1 MKVYQTNEIKN
12 ISILGSSGSGK
23 TTLVEAMLFES
34 GVIKRRGS
42 VAAKNTVSDYFP
54 VEQEYGYSVF
64 STVLHVEWNNKK
76 LNIIDCPGSDDFVGS
91 TVTALNVTDT
101 AIILLNGQYGVEVG
115 TQNHFRYTEKL
126 NKPVIFLVNQLDNE
140 KCDYD
145 NILEQLKE
153 AYGSKVVP
161 IQYPISTGPGFNA
174 LIDVLL
180 MKKYS
185 WKPEGGAPTIEDIP
199 AEEKLDFF
207 KKPAEFLTS
216 AASSKDQKNGYVF
229 SHVDSVLTTSR
240 ATSTYPS
247 FGFEAALVRTEGGT
261 NALRVLYTQPN
272 SPAEEAGLKRGDWI
286 IAVDN
291 QKVSTSDY
299 STYITRPTKAYSF
312 TLGKYNPYPEE
323 VDDPEFNYVEF
334 DTLGVVQMPEPRYVE
349 EQDVLKY
356 SIISSGSRKAFY
368 LLYNEFG
375 ESADA
380 LKEAFSQL
388 NGQQFDDIILDLR
401 YNPGGYV
408 NTSQQLCS
416 ALAPATAMGQPFLD
430 MTYNDKI
437 AKTESYLFEPSL
449 IPGGTPLAY
458 ENLYII
464 TSNNTASA
472 SEIVINCLR
481 PYLKERLLQVGT
493 ATFGKNVAQSLFTDE
508 QSPQL
513 ELWLTTAYLSNAE
526 GFQDYFDNGLQPDYE
541 LAENYAGELGE
552 LGTAEDM
559 LLAPVFTRMATGNFP
574 AGEDTAT
581 ETTRSN
587 PNVEVTHCS
596 ISKKPKLAK
605 NNFH

>member
-1 MKVYQTNEIKN
+1 MKRTAFYRLIYGTV
-12 ISILGSSGSGK
+12 ISLTLMACGEDRSG
-23 TTLVEAMLFES
+23 
-34 GVIKRRGS
+34 
-42 VAAKNTVSDYFP
+42 
-54 VEQEYGYSVF
+54 EYY
-64 STVLHVEWNNKK
+64 
-76 LNIIDCPGSDDFVGS
+76 
-91 TVTALNVTDT
+91 
-101 AIILLNGQYGVEVG
+101 
-115 TQNHFRYTEKL
+115 
-126 NKPVIFLVNQLDNE
+126 
-140 KCDYD
+140 
-145 NILEQLKE
+145 
-153 AYGSKVVP
+153 
-161 IQYPISTGPGFNA
+161 A
-174 LIDVLL
+174 LIASKTWIYETMQQNYLF
-180 MKKYS
+180 Y
-185 WKPEGGAPTIEDIP
+185 EDIP
-199 AEEKLDFF
+199 AEESLDFF
-207 KKPAEFLTS
+207 QTPETFLKN
-216 AASSKDQKNGYVF
+216 AASSRDQKNGTLF
-229 SHVDSVLTTSR
+229 SHIDSVNVSR
-240 ATSTYPS
+240 ALSSSPT
-247 FGFEAALVRTEGGT
+247 FGYEAALIRTGSGDY
-261 NALRVLYTQPN
+261 AIRVLYTQPG

-286 IAVDN
+286 IAAN
-291 QKVSTSDY
+291 NKKIGSGDY
-299 STYITRPTKAYSF
+299 SKYVSAPTQSYTF
-312 TLGKYNPYPEE
+312 TLGNYNGEG
-323 VDDPEFNYVEF
+323 F
-334 DTLGVVQMPEPRYVE
+334 DTLGVTEIPAPRYIE
-349 EQDVLKY
+349 ETNLMKTSFITVGNRTAAY
-356 SIISSGSRKAFY
+356 I
-368 LLYNEFG
+368 LYNSFG
-375 ESADA
+375 ADDTETLQNMFVEIA
-380 LKEAFSQL
+380 ARQP
-388 NGQQFDDIILDLR
+388 NDIILDLR

-408 NTSQQLCS
+408 STSQLLS
-416 ALAPATAMGQPFLD
+416 TLLAPQNAMGQTFLN

-559 LLAPVFTRMATGNFP
+559 LLAPVFTRMATGSFP
-574 AGEDTAT
+574 AGEDTST

>member
-1 MKVYQTNEIKN
+1 MKRTAFYRLIYGTV
-12 ISILGSSGSGK
+12 ISLTLMACGEDRSG
-23 TTLVEAMLFES
+23 
-34 GVIKRRGS
+34 
-42 VAAKNTVSDYFP
+42 
-54 VEQEYGYSVF
+54 EYY
-64 STVLHVEWNNKK
+64 
-76 LNIIDCPGSDDFVGS
+76 
-91 TVTALNVTDT
+91 
-101 AIILLNGQYGVEVG
+101 
-115 TQNHFRYTEKL
+115 
-126 NKPVIFLVNQLDNE
+126 
-140 KCDYD
+140 
-145 NILEQLKE
+145 
-153 AYGSKVVP
+153 
-161 IQYPISTGPGFNA
+161 A
-174 LIDVLL
+174 LIASKTWIYETMQQNYLF
-180 MKKYS
+180 Y
-185 WKPEGGAPTIEDIP
+185 EDIP
-199 AEEKLDFF
+199 AEESLDFF
-207 KKPAEFLTS
+207 QTPENFLKN
-216 AASSKDQKNGYVF
+216 AASSRDQKNGTLF
-229 SHVDSVLTTSR
+229 SHIDSVNVSR
-240 ATSTYPS
+240 ALSSNPT
-247 FGFEAALVRTEGGT
+247 FGYEAALIRTGSGDY
-261 NALRVLYTQPN
+261 AIRVLYTQPG

-286 IAVDN
+286 IAAN
-291 QKVSTSDY
+291 NKKIGSGDY
-299 STYITRPTKAYSF
+299 SKYVSAPTQSYTF
-312 TLGKYNPYPEE
+312 TLGNYNGEG
-323 VDDPEFNYVEF
+323 F
-334 DTLGVVQMPEPRYVE
+334 DTLGVTEIPAPRYIE
-349 EQDVLKY
+349 ETNLMKTSFITAGNRTAAY
-356 SIISSGSRKAFY
+356 I
-368 LLYNEFG
+368 LYNSFG
-375 ESADA
+375 ADDTETLQNMFVKIA
-380 LKEAFSQL
+380 ARQP
-388 NGQQFDDIILDLR
+388 NDIILDLR

-408 NTSQQLCS
+408 STSQLLS
-416 ALAPATAMGQPFLD
+416 TLLAPQNAMGQTFLN

-559 LLAPVFTRMATGNFP
+559 LLAPVFTRMATGSFP

>member
-1 MKVYQTNEIKN
+1 MKRTAFYRLIYGTV
-12 ISILGSSGSGK
+12 ISLTLMACGEDRSG
-23 TTLVEAMLFES
+23 
-34 GVIKRRGS
+34 
-42 VAAKNTVSDYFP
+42 
-54 VEQEYGYSVF
+54 EYY
-64 STVLHVEWNNKK
+64 
-76 LNIIDCPGSDDFVGS
+76 
-91 TVTALNVTDT
+91 
-101 AIILLNGQYGVEVG
+101 
-115 TQNHFRYTEKL
+115 
-126 NKPVIFLVNQLDNE
+126 
-140 KCDYD
+140 
-145 NILEQLKE
+145 
-153 AYGSKVVP
+153 
-161 IQYPISTGPGFNA
+161 A
-174 LIDVLL
+174 LIASKTWIYETMQQNYLF
-180 MKKYS
+180 Y
-185 WKPEGGAPTIEDIP
+185 EDIP
-199 AEEKLDFF
+199 AEESLDFF
-207 KKPAEFLTS
+207 QTPETFLKN
-216 AASSKDQKNGYVF
+216 AASSRDQKNGTLF
-229 SHVDSVLTTSR
+229 SHIDSVNVSR
-240 ATSTYPS
+240 ALSSSPT
-247 FGFEAALVRTEGGT
+247 FGYEAALIRTGSGDY
-261 NALRVLYTQPN
+261 AIRVLYTQPG

-286 IAVDN
+286 IAAN
-291 QKVSTSDY
+291 NKKIGSGDY
-299 STYITRPTKAYSF
+299 SKYVSAPTQSYTF
-312 TLGKYNPYPEE
+312 TLGNYNGEG
-323 VDDPEFNYVEF
+323 F
-334 DTLGVVQMPEPRYVE
+334 DTLGVTEIPAPRYIE
-349 EQDVLKY
+349 ETNLMKTSFITVGNRTAAY
-356 SIISSGSRKAFY
+356 I
-368 LLYNEFG
+368 LYNSFG
-375 ESADA
+375 ADDTETLQNMFVEIA
-380 LKEAFSQL
+380 SRQP
-388 NGQQFDDIILDLR
+388 NDIILDLR

-408 NTSQQLCS
+408 STSQLLS
-416 ALAPATAMGQPFLD
+416 TLLAPQNAMGQTFLN

-559 LLAPVFTRMATGNFP
+559 LLAPVFTRMATGNLP

>member
-1 MKVYQTNEIKN
+1 MKRTAFYRLIYGTV
-12 ISILGSSGSGK
+12 ISLTLMACGEDRSG
-23 TTLVEAMLFES
+23 
-34 GVIKRRGS
+34 
-42 VAAKNTVSDYFP
+42 
-54 VEQEYGYSVF
+54 EYY
-64 STVLHVEWNNKK
+64 
-76 LNIIDCPGSDDFVGS
+76 
-91 TVTALNVTDT
+91 
-101 AIILLNGQYGVEVG
+101 
-115 TQNHFRYTEKL
+115 
-126 NKPVIFLVNQLDNE
+126 
-140 KCDYD
+140 
-145 NILEQLKE
+145 
-153 AYGSKVVP
+153 
-161 IQYPISTGPGFNA
+161 A
-174 LIDVLL
+174 LIASKTWIYETMQQNYLF
-180 MKKYS
+180 Y
-185 WKPEGGAPTIEDIP
+185 EDIP
-199 AEEKLDFF
+199 AEESLDFF
-207 KKPAEFLTS
+207 QTPETFLKN
-216 AASSKDQKNGYVF
+216 AASSRDQKNGTLF
-229 SHVDSVLTTSR
+229 SHIDSVNVSR
-240 ATSTYPS
+240 SLSSSPT
-247 FGFEAALVRTEGGT
+247 FGYEAALIRTGNGDY
-261 NALRVLYTQPN
+261 AIRVLYTQPG

-286 IAVDN
+286 IAAN
-291 QKVSTSDY
+291 NKKIGSGDY
-299 STYITRPTKAYSF
+299 SKYVSAPTQSYTF
-312 TLGKYNPYPEE
+312 TLGNYNGEG
-323 VDDPEFNYVEF
+323 F
-334 DTLGVVQMPEPRYVE
+334 DTLGVTEIPAPRYIE
-349 EQDVLKY
+349 ETNLMKTSFITAGNRTAAY
-356 SIISSGSRKAFY
+356 I
-368 LLYNEFG
+368 LYNSFG
-375 ESADA
+375 ADDTETLQNMFVEIA
-380 LKEAFSQL
+380 ARQP
-388 NGQQFDDIILDLR
+388 NDIILDLR

-408 NTSQQLCS
+408 STSQLLS
-416 ALAPATAMGQPFLD
+416 TLLAPQNAMGQTFLN

-559 LLAPVFTRMATGNFP
+559 LLAPVFTRMTTGSFP

>member
-1 MKVYQTNEIKN
+1 MKRTAFYRLIYGTV
-12 ISILGSSGSGK
+12 ISLTLMACGEDRSG
-23 TTLVEAMLFES
+23 
-34 GVIKRRGS
+34 
-42 VAAKNTVSDYFP
+42 
-54 VEQEYGYSVF
+54 EYY
-64 STVLHVEWNNKK
+64 
-76 LNIIDCPGSDDFVGS
+76 
-91 TVTALNVTDT
+91 
-101 AIILLNGQYGVEVG
+101 
-115 TQNHFRYTEKL
+115 
-126 NKPVIFLVNQLDNE
+126 
-140 KCDYD
+140 
-145 NILEQLKE
+145 
-153 AYGSKVVP
+153 
-161 IQYPISTGPGFNA
+161 A
-174 LIDVLL
+174 LIASKTWIYETMQQNYLF
-180 MKKYS
+180 Y
-185 WKPEGGAPTIEDIP
+185 EDIP
-199 AEEKLDFF
+199 AEESLDFF
-207 KKPAEFLTS
+207 QTPENFLKN
-216 AASSKDQKNGYVF
+216 AASSRDQKNGTLF
-229 SHVDSVLTTSR
+229 SHIDSVNVSR
-240 ATSTYPS
+240 ALSSSPT
-247 FGFEAALVRTEGGT
+247 FGYEAALIRTGSGDY
-261 NALRVLYTQPN
+261 AIRVLYTQPG

-286 IAVDN
+286 IAAN
-291 QKVSTSDY
+291 NKKIGSGDY
-299 STYITRPTKAYSF
+299 SKYVSAPTQSYTF
-312 TLGKYNPYPEE
+312 TLGNYNGKG
-323 VDDPEFNYVEF
+323 F
-334 DTLGVVQMPEPRYVE
+334 DTLGVTEIPAPRYIE
-349 EQDVLKY
+349 ETNLMKTSFITAGNRTAAY
-356 SIISSGSRKAFY
+356 I
-368 LLYNEFG
+368 LYNSFG
-375 ESADA
+375 ADDTETLQNMFVEIA
-380 LKEAFSQL
+380 ARQP
-388 NGQQFDDIILDLR
+388 NDIILDLR

-408 NTSQQLCS
+408 STSQLLS
-416 ALAPATAMGQPFLD
+416 TLLAPQNAMGQTFLN

>member
-1 MKVYQTNEIKN
+1 MKRTAFYRLIYGTV
-12 ISILGSSGSGK
+12 ISLTLMACGEDRSG
-23 TTLVEAMLFES
+23 
-34 GVIKRRGS
+34 
-42 VAAKNTVSDYFP
+42 
-54 VEQEYGYSVF
+54 EYY
-64 STVLHVEWNNKK
+64 
-76 LNIIDCPGSDDFVGS
+76 
-91 TVTALNVTDT
+91 
-101 AIILLNGQYGVEVG
+101 
-115 TQNHFRYTEKL
+115 
-126 NKPVIFLVNQLDNE
+126 
-140 KCDYD
+140 
-145 NILEQLKE
+145 
-153 AYGSKVVP
+153 
-161 IQYPISTGPGFNA
+161 A
-174 LIDVLL
+174 LIASKTWIYETMQQNYLF
-180 MKKYS
+180 Y
-185 WKPEGGAPTIEDIP
+185 EDIP
-199 AEEKLDFF
+199 AEESLDFF
-207 KKPAEFLTS
+207 QTPENFLKN
-216 AASSKDQKNGYVF
+216 AASSRDQKNGTLF
-229 SHVDSVLTTSR
+229 SHIDSVNVSR
-240 ATSTYPS
+240 ALSSSPT
-247 FGFEAALVRTEGGT
+247 FGYEAALIRTGSGDY
-261 NALRVLYTQPN
+261 AIRVLYTQPG

-286 IAVDN
+286 IAAN
-291 QKVSTSDY
+291 NKKIGSGDY
-299 STYITRPTKAYSF
+299 SKYVSAPTQSYTF
-312 TLGKYNPYPEE
+312 TLGNYNGEG
-323 VDDPEFNYVEF
+323 F
-334 DTLGVVQMPEPRYVE
+334 DTLGVTEIPAPRYIE
-349 EQDVLKY
+349 ETNLMKTSFITAGNRTAAY
-356 SIISSGSRKAFY
+356 I
-368 LLYNEFG
+368 LYNSFG
-375 ESADA
+375 ADDTETLQNMFVEIA
-380 LKEAFSQL
+380 ARQP
-388 NGQQFDDIILDLR
+388 NDIILDLR

-408 NTSQQLCS
+408 STSQLLS
-416 ALAPATAMGQPFLD
+416 TLLAPQNAMGQIFLN

-559 LLAPVFTRMATGNFP
+559 LLAPVFTRMATGSFP
-574 AGEDTAT
+574 AGEDTST

>member
-1 MKVYQTNEIKN
+1 MKRTAFYRLIYGTV
-12 ISILGSSGSGK
+12 ISLALMACGEDRSG
-23 TTLVEAMLFES
+23 
-34 GVIKRRGS
+34 
-42 VAAKNTVSDYFP
+42 
-54 VEQEYGYSVF
+54 EYY
-64 STVLHVEWNNKK
+64 
-76 LNIIDCPGSDDFVGS
+76 
-91 TVTALNVTDT
+91 
-101 AIILLNGQYGVEVG
+101 
-115 TQNHFRYTEKL
+115 
-126 NKPVIFLVNQLDNE
+126 
-140 KCDYD
+140 
-145 NILEQLKE
+145 
-153 AYGSKVVP
+153 
-161 IQYPISTGPGFNA
+161 A
-174 LIDVLL
+174 LIASKTWIYETMQQNYLF
-180 MKKYS
+180 Y
-185 WKPEGGAPTIEDIP
+185 EDIP
-199 AEEKLDFF
+199 AEESLDFF
-207 KKPAEFLTS
+207 QTPENFLKN
-216 AASSKDQKNGYVF
+216 AASSRDQKNGTLF
-229 SHVDSVLTTSR
+229 SHIDSVNVSR
-240 ATSTYPS
+240 ALSSSPT
-247 FGFEAALVRTEGGT
+247 FGYEAALIRTGSGDY
-261 NALRVLYTQPN
+261 AIRVLYTQPG

-286 IAVDN
+286 IAAN
-291 QKVSTSDY
+291 NKKIGSGDY
-299 STYITRPTKAYSF
+299 SKYVSAPTQSYTF
-312 TLGKYNPYPEE
+312 TLGNYNGEG
-323 VDDPEFNYVEF
+323 F
-334 DTLGVVQMPEPRYVE
+334 DTLGVTEIPAPRYIE
-349 EQDVLKY
+349 ETNLMKTSFITAGNRTAAY
-356 SIISSGSRKAFY
+356 I
-368 LLYNEFG
+368 LYNSFG
-375 ESADA
+375 ADDTETLQNMFVEIA
-380 LKEAFSQL
+380 ARQP
-388 NGQQFDDIILDLR
+388 NDIILDLR

-408 NTSQQLCS
+408 STSQLLS
-416 ALAPATAMGQPFLD
+416 TLLAPQNAMGQTFLN

-559 LLAPVFTRMATGNFP
+559 LLAPVFTRMATGSFP

-581 ETTRSN
+581 ETTRPN

>member
-1 MKVYQTNEIKN
+1 MKRTAFYRLIYGTV
-12 ISILGSSGSGK
+12 ISLTLMACGEDRSG
-23 TTLVEAMLFES
+23 
-34 GVIKRRGS
+34 
-42 VAAKNTVSDYFP
+42 
-54 VEQEYGYSVF
+54 EYY
-64 STVLHVEWNNKK
+64 
-76 LNIIDCPGSDDFVGS
+76 
-91 TVTALNVTDT
+91 
-101 AIILLNGQYGVEVG
+101 
-115 TQNHFRYTEKL
+115 
-126 NKPVIFLVNQLDNE
+126 
-140 KCDYD
+140 
-145 NILEQLKE
+145 
-153 AYGSKVVP
+153 
-161 IQYPISTGPGFNA
+161 A
-174 LIDVLL
+174 LIASKTWIYETMQQNYLF
-180 MKKYS
+180 Y
-185 WKPEGGAPTIEDIP
+185 EDIP
-199 AEEKLDFF
+199 AEESLDFF
-207 KKPAEFLTS
+207 QTPETFLKN
-216 AASSKDQKNGYVF
+216 AASSRDQKNGTLF
-229 SHVDSVLTTSR
+229 SHIDSVNVSR
-240 ATSTYPS
+240 ALSSSPT
-247 FGFEAALVRTEGGT
+247 FGYEAALIRTGSGDY
-261 NALRVLYTQPN
+261 AIRVLYTQPG

-286 IAVDN
+286 IAAN
-291 QKVSTSDY
+291 NKKIGSGDY
-299 STYITRPTKAYSF
+299 SKYVSAPTQSYTF
-312 TLGKYNPYPEE
+312 TLGYYNGEG
-323 VDDPEFNYVEF
+323 F
-334 DTLGVVQMPEPRYVE
+334 DTLGVTEIPAPRYIE
-349 EQDVLKY
+349 ETNLMKTSFITAGNRTAAY
-356 SIISSGSRKAFY
+356 I
-368 LLYNEFG
+368 LYNSFG
-375 ESADA
+375 ADDTETLQNMFVEIA
-380 LKEAFSQL
+380 ARQP
-388 NGQQFDDIILDLR
+388 NDIILDLR

-408 NTSQQLCS
+408 STSQLLS
-416 ALAPATAMGQPFLD
+416 TLLAPQNAMGQTFLN

-559 LLAPVFTRMATGNFP
+559 LLAPVFTRMATGSFP

>member
-1 MKVYQTNEIKN
+1 MKRTAFYRLIYGTV
-12 ISILGSSGSGK
+12 ISLTLMACGEDRSG
-23 TTLVEAMLFES
+23 
-34 GVIKRRGS
+34 
-42 VAAKNTVSDYFP
+42 
-54 VEQEYGYSVF
+54 EYY
-64 STVLHVEWNNKK
+64 
-76 LNIIDCPGSDDFVGS
+76 
-91 TVTALNVTDT
+91 
-101 AIILLNGQYGVEVG
+101 
-115 TQNHFRYTEKL
+115 
-126 NKPVIFLVNQLDNE
+126 
-140 KCDYD
+140 
-145 NILEQLKE
+145 
-153 AYGSKVVP
+153 
-161 IQYPISTGPGFNA
+161 A
-174 LIDVLL
+174 LIASKTWIYETMQQNYLF
-180 MKKYS
+180 Y
-185 WKPEGGAPTIEDIP
+185 EDIP
-199 AEEKLDFF
+199 AEESLDFF
-207 KKPAEFLTS
+207 QTPENFLKN
-216 AASSKDQKNGYVF
+216 AASSRDQKNGTLF
-229 SHVDSVLTTSR
+229 SHIDSVNVSR
-240 ATSTYPS
+240 ALSSSPT
-247 FGFEAALVRTEGGT
+247 FGYEAALIRTGSGDY
-261 NALRVLYTQPN
+261 AIRVLYTQPG

-286 IAVDN
+286 IAAN
-291 QKVSTSDY
+291 NKKIGSGDY
-299 STYITRPTKAYSF
+299 SKYVSAPTQSYTF
-312 TLGKYNPYPEE
+312 TLGNYNGEG
-323 VDDPEFNYVEF
+323 F
-334 DTLGVVQMPEPRYVE
+334 DTLGVTEIPAPRYIE
-349 EQDVLKY
+349 ETNLMKTSFITVGNRTAAY
-356 SIISSGSRKAFY
+356 I
-368 LLYNEFG
+368 LYNSFG
-375 ESADA
+375 ADDTETLQNMFVEIA
-380 LKEAFSQL
+380 ARQP
-388 NGQQFDDIILDLR
+388 NDIILDLR

-408 NTSQQLCS
+408 STSQLLS
-416 ALAPATAMGQPFLD
+416 TLLAPQNAMGQTFLN

-559 LLAPVFTRMATGNFP
+559 LLAPVFTRMATGSFP

>member
-1 MKVYQTNEIKN
+1 MKRTAFYRLIYGTV
-12 ISILGSSGSGK
+12 ISLTLMACGEDRSG
-23 TTLVEAMLFES
+23 
-34 GVIKRRGS
+34 
-42 VAAKNTVSDYFP
+42 
-54 VEQEYGYSVF
+54 EYY
-64 STVLHVEWNNKK
+64 
-76 LNIIDCPGSDDFVGS
+76 
-91 TVTALNVTDT
+91 
-101 AIILLNGQYGVEVG
+101 
-115 TQNHFRYTEKL
+115 
-126 NKPVIFLVNQLDNE
+126 
-140 KCDYD
+140 
-145 NILEQLKE
+145 
-153 AYGSKVVP
+153 
-161 IQYPISTGPGFNA
+161 A
-174 LIDVLL
+174 LIASKTWIYETMQQNYLF
-180 MKKYS
+180 Y
-185 WKPEGGAPTIEDIP
+185 EDIP
-199 AEEKLDFF
+199 AEESLDFF
-207 KKPAEFLTS
+207 QPPENFLKN
-216 AASSKDQKNGYVF
+216 AASSRDQKNGTLF
-229 SHVDSVLTTSR
+229 SHIDSVNVSR
-240 ATSTYPS
+240 SLSSSPT
-247 FGFEAALVRTEGGT
+247 FGYEAALIRTGSGDY
-261 NALRVLYTQPN
+261 AIRVLYTQPG

-286 IAVDN
+286 IAAN
-291 QKVSTSDY
+291 NKKIGSGDY
-299 STYITRPTKAYSF
+299 SKYVSAPTQSYTF
-312 TLGKYNPYPEE
+312 TLGNYNGEG
-323 VDDPEFNYVEF
+323 F
-334 DTLGVVQMPEPRYVE
+334 DTLGVTEIPAPRYIE
-349 EQDVLKY
+349 ETNLMKTSFITAGNRTAAY
-356 SIISSGSRKAFY
+356 I
-368 LLYNEFG
+368 LYNSFG
-375 ESADA
+375 ADDTETLQNMFVEIA
-380 LKEAFSQL
+380 ARQP
-388 NGQQFDDIILDLR
+388 NDIILDLR

-408 NTSQQLCS
+408 STSQLLS
-416 ALAPATAMGQPFLD
+416 TLLAPQNAMGQTFLN

-449 IPGGTPLAY
+449 IPEGTPLAY

-559 LLAPVFTRMATGNFP
+559 LLAPVFTRMATGSFP

>member
-1 MKVYQTNEIKN
+1 MKRTAFYRLIYGTV
-12 ISILGSSGSGK
+12 ISLALMACGEDRSG
-23 TTLVEAMLFES
+23 
-34 GVIKRRGS
+34 
-42 VAAKNTVSDYFP
+42 
-54 VEQEYGYSVF
+54 EYY
-64 STVLHVEWNNKK
+64 
-76 LNIIDCPGSDDFVGS
+76 
-91 TVTALNVTDT
+91 
-101 AIILLNGQYGVEVG
+101 
-115 TQNHFRYTEKL
+115 
-126 NKPVIFLVNQLDNE
+126 
-140 KCDYD
+140 
-145 NILEQLKE
+145 
-153 AYGSKVVP
+153 
-161 IQYPISTGPGFNA
+161 A
-174 LIDVLL
+174 LIASKTWIYETMQQNYLF
-180 MKKYS
+180 Y
-185 WKPEGGAPTIEDIP
+185 EDIP
-199 AEEKLDFF
+199 AEESLDFF
-207 KKPAEFLTS
+207 QTPENFLKN
-216 AASSKDQKNGYVF
+216 AASSRDQKNGTLF
-229 SHVDSVLTTSR
+229 SHIDSVNVSR
-240 ATSTYPS
+240 ALSSSPT
-247 FGFEAALVRTEGGT
+247 FGYEAALIRTGSGDY
-261 NALRVLYTQPN
+261 AIRVLYTQPG

-286 IAVDN
+286 IAAN
-291 QKVSTSDY
+291 NKKIGSGDY
-299 STYITRPTKAYSF
+299 SKYVSAPTQSYTF
-312 TLGKYNPYPEE
+312 TLGNYNGEG
-323 VDDPEFNYVEF
+323 F
-334 DTLGVVQMPEPRYVE
+334 DTLGVTEIPAPRYIE
-349 EQDVLKY
+349 ETNLMKTSFITAGNRTVAY
-356 SIISSGSRKAFY
+356 I
-368 LLYNEFG
+368 LYNSFG
-375 ESADA
+375 ADDTETLQNMFVEIA
-380 LKEAFSQL
+380 ARQP
-388 NGQQFDDIILDLR
+388 NDIILDLR

-408 NTSQQLCS
+408 STSQLLS
-416 ALAPATAMGQPFLD
+416 TLLAPQNAMGQTFLN

-559 LLAPVFTRMATGNFP
+559 LLAPVFTRMATGSFP

>member
-1 MKVYQTNEIKN
+1 MKRTAFYRLIYGTV
-12 ISILGSSGSGK
+12 ISLTLMACGEDRSG
-23 TTLVEAMLFES
+23 
-34 GVIKRRGS
+34 
-42 VAAKNTVSDYFP
+42 
-54 VEQEYGYSVF
+54 EYY
-64 STVLHVEWNNKK
+64 
-76 LNIIDCPGSDDFVGS
+76 
-91 TVTALNVTDT
+91 
-101 AIILLNGQYGVEVG
+101 
-115 TQNHFRYTEKL
+115 
-126 NKPVIFLVNQLDNE
+126 
-140 KCDYD
+140 
-145 NILEQLKE
+145 
-153 AYGSKVVP
+153 
-161 IQYPISTGPGFNA
+161 A
-174 LIDVLL
+174 LIASKTWIYETMQQNYLF
-180 MKKYS
+180 Y
-185 WKPEGGAPTIEDIP
+185 EDIP
-199 AEEKLDFF
+199 AEESLDFF
-207 KKPAEFLTS
+207 QTPENFLKN
-216 AASSKDQKNGYVF
+216 AASSRDQKNGTLF
-229 SHVDSVLTTSR
+229 SHIDSVNVSR
-240 ATSTYPS
+240 ALSSSPT
-247 FGFEAALVRTEGGT
+247 FGYEAALIRTGSGDY
-261 NALRVLYTQPN
+261 AIRVLYTQPG

-286 IAVDN
+286 IAAN
-291 QKVSTSDY
+291 NKKIGSGDY
-299 STYITRPTKAYSF
+299 SKYVSAPTQSYTF
-312 TLGKYNPYPEE
+312 TLGNYNGEG
-323 VDDPEFNYVEF
+323 F
-334 DTLGVVQMPEPRYVE
+334 DTLGVTEIPAPRYIE
-349 EQDVLKY
+349 ETNLMKTSFITAGNRTAAY
-356 SIISSGSRKAFY
+356 I
-368 LLYNEFG
+368 LYNSFG
-375 ESADA
+375 ADDTETLQNMFVEIA
-380 LKEAFSQL
+380 ARQP
-388 NGQQFDDIILDLR
+388 NDIILDLR

-408 NTSQQLCS
+408 STSQLLS
-416 ALAPATAMGQPFLD
+416 TLLAPQNAMGQTFLN

-526 GFQDYFDNGLQPDYE
+526 GFLDYFDNGLQPDYE

-559 LLAPVFTRMATGNFP
+559 LLAPVFTRMATGSFP

>member
-1 MKVYQTNEIKN
+1 MKRTAFYRLIYGTV
-12 ISILGSSGSGK
+12 ISLTLMACGEDRSG
-23 TTLVEAMLFES
+23 
-34 GVIKRRGS
+34 
-42 VAAKNTVSDYFP
+42 
-54 VEQEYGYSVF
+54 EYY
-64 STVLHVEWNNKK
+64 
-76 LNIIDCPGSDDFVGS
+76 
-91 TVTALNVTDT
+91 
-101 AIILLNGQYGVEVG
+101 
-115 TQNHFRYTEKL
+115 
-126 NKPVIFLVNQLDNE
+126 
-140 KCDYD
+140 
-145 NILEQLKE
+145 
-153 AYGSKVVP
+153 
-161 IQYPISTGPGFNA
+161 A
-174 LIDVLL
+174 LIASKTWIYETMQQNYLF
-180 MKKYS
+180 Y
-185 WKPEGGAPTIEDIP
+185 EDIP
-199 AEEKLDFF
+199 AEESLDFF
-207 KKPAEFLTS
+207 QTPENFLKN
-216 AASSKDQKNGYVF
+216 AASSRDQKNGTLF
-229 SHVDSVLTTSR
+229 SHIDSVNVSR
-240 ATSTYPS
+240 ALSSSPT
-247 FGFEAALVRTEGGT
+247 FGYEAALIRTGSGDY
-261 NALRVLYTQPN
+261 AIRVLYTQPG

-286 IAVDN
+286 IAAN
-291 QKVSTSDY
+291 NKKIGSGDY
-299 STYITRPTKAYSF
+299 SKYVSAPTQSYTF
-312 TLGKYNPYPEE
+312 TLGNYNGEG
-323 VDDPEFNYVEF
+323 F
-334 DTLGVVQMPEPRYVE
+334 DTLGVTEIPAPRYIE
-349 EQDVLKY
+349 ETNLMKTSFITAGNRTAAY
-356 SIISSGSRKAFY
+356 I
-368 LLYNEFG
+368 LYNSFG
-375 ESADA
+375 ADDTETLQNMFVEIA
-380 LKEAFSQL
+380 ARQP
-388 NGQQFDDIILDLR
+388 NDIILDLR

-408 NTSQQLCS
+408 STSQLLS
-416 ALAPATAMGQPFLD
+416 TLLAPQNAMGQTFLN

-437 AKTESYLFEPSL
+437 AKTESYFFEPSL

-559 LLAPVFTRMATGNFP
+559 LLAPVFTRMVTGSFP

>member
-1 MKVYQTNEIKN
+1 MKRTAFYRLIYGTV
-12 ISILGSSGSGK
+12 ISLALMACGEDRSG
-23 TTLVEAMLFES
+23 
-34 GVIKRRGS
+34 
-42 VAAKNTVSDYFP
+42 
-54 VEQEYGYSVF
+54 EYY
-64 STVLHVEWNNKK
+64 
-76 LNIIDCPGSDDFVGS
+76 
-91 TVTALNVTDT
+91 
-101 AIILLNGQYGVEVG
+101 
-115 TQNHFRYTEKL
+115 
-126 NKPVIFLVNQLDNE
+126 
-140 KCDYD
+140 
-145 NILEQLKE
+145 
-153 AYGSKVVP
+153 
-161 IQYPISTGPGFNA
+161 A
-174 LIDVLL
+174 LIASKTWIYETMQQNYLF
-180 MKKYS
+180 Y
-185 WKPEGGAPTIEDIP
+185 EDIP
-199 AEEKLDFF
+199 AEESLDFF
-207 KKPAEFLTS
+207 QTPENFLKN
-216 AASSKDQKNGYVF
+216 AASSRDQKNGTLF
-229 SHVDSVLTTSR
+229 SHIDSVNVSR
-240 ATSTYPS
+240 ALSSSPT
-247 FGFEAALVRTEGGT
+247 FGYEAALIRTGSGDY
-261 NALRVLYTQPN
+261 AIRVLYTQPG

-286 IAVDN
+286 IAAN
-291 QKVSTSDY
+291 NKKIGSGDY
-299 STYITRPTKAYSF
+299 SKYVSAPTQSYTF
-312 TLGKYNPYPEE
+312 TLGNYNGEG
-323 VDDPEFNYVEF
+323 F
-334 DTLGVVQMPEPRYVE
+334 DTLGVTEIPAPRYIE
-349 EQDVLKY
+349 ETNLMKTSFITAGNRTAAY
-356 SIISSGSRKAFY
+356 I
-368 LLYNEFG
+368 LYNSFG
-375 ESADA
+375 ADDTETLQNMFVEIA
-380 LKEAFSQL
+380 ARQP
-388 NGQQFDDIILDLR
+388 NDIILDLR

-408 NTSQQLCS
+408 STSQLLS
-416 ALAPATAMGQPFLD
+416 TLLAPQNAMGQTFLN

-508 QSPQL
+508 QNPQL

-559 LLAPVFTRMATGNFP
+559 LLAPVFTRMATGSFP

>member
-1 MKVYQTNEIKN
+1 MKRTAFYRLIYGTV
-12 ISILGSSGSGK
+12 ISLALMACGEDRSG
-23 TTLVEAMLFES
+23 
-34 GVIKRRGS
+34 
-42 VAAKNTVSDYFP
+42 
-54 VEQEYGYSVF
+54 EYY
-64 STVLHVEWNNKK
+64 
-76 LNIIDCPGSDDFVGS
+76 
-91 TVTALNVTDT
+91 
-101 AIILLNGQYGVEVG
+101 
-115 TQNHFRYTEKL
+115 
-126 NKPVIFLVNQLDNE
+126 
-140 KCDYD
+140 
-145 NILEQLKE
+145 
-153 AYGSKVVP
+153 
-161 IQYPISTGPGFNA
+161 A
-174 LIDVLL
+174 LIASKTWIYETMQQNYLF
-180 MKKYS
+180 Y
-185 WKPEGGAPTIEDIP
+185 EDIP
-199 AEEKLDFF
+199 AEESLDFF
-207 KKPAEFLTS
+207 QTPENFLKN
-216 AASSKDQKNGYVF
+216 AASSRDQKNGTLF
-229 SHVDSVLTTSR
+229 SHIDSVNVSR
-240 ATSTYPS
+240 ALSSSPT
-247 FGFEAALVRTEGGT
+247 FGYEAALIRTGSGDY
-261 NALRVLYTQPN
+261 AIRVLYTQPG

-286 IAVDN
+286 IAAN
-291 QKVSTSDY
+291 NKKIGSGDY
-299 STYITRPTKAYSF
+299 SKYVSAPTQSYTF
-312 TLGKYNPYPEE
+312 TLGNYNGEG
-323 VDDPEFNYVEF
+323 F
-334 DTLGVVQMPEPRYVE
+334 DTLGVTEIPAPRYIE
-349 EQDVLKY
+349 ETNLMKTSFITVGNRTAAY
-356 SIISSGSRKAFY
+356 I
-368 LLYNEFG
+368 LYNSFG
-375 ESADA
+375 ADDTETLQNMFVEIA
-380 LKEAFSQL
+380 ARQP
-388 NGQQFDDIILDLR
+388 NDIILDLR

-408 NTSQQLCS
+408 STSQLLS
-416 ALAPATAMGQPFLD
+416 TLLAPQNAMGQTFLN

-559 LLAPVFTRMATGNFP
+559 LLAPVFTRMATGSFP

>member
-1 MKVYQTNEIKN
+1 MKRTAFYRLIYGTV
-12 ISILGSSGSGK
+12 ISLTLMACGEDRSG
-23 TTLVEAMLFES
+23 
-34 GVIKRRGS
+34 
-42 VAAKNTVSDYFP
+42 
-54 VEQEYGYSVF
+54 EYY
-64 STVLHVEWNNKK
+64 
-76 LNIIDCPGSDDFVGS
+76 
-91 TVTALNVTDT
+91 
-101 AIILLNGQYGVEVG
+101 
-115 TQNHFRYTEKL
+115 
-126 NKPVIFLVNQLDNE
+126 
-140 KCDYD
+140 
-145 NILEQLKE
+145 
-153 AYGSKVVP
+153 
-161 IQYPISTGPGFNA
+161 A
-174 LIDVLL
+174 LIASKTWIYETMQQNYLF
-180 MKKYS
+180 Y
-185 WKPEGGAPTIEDIP
+185 EDIP
-199 AEEKLDFF
+199 AEESLDFF
-207 KKPAEFLTS
+207 QTPENFLKN
-216 AASSKDQKNGYVF
+216 AASSRDQKNGTLF
-229 SHVDSVLTTSR
+229 SHIDSVNVSR
-240 ATSTYPS
+240 ALSSSPT
-247 FGFEAALVRTEGGT
+247 FGYEAALIRTGSGDY
-261 NALRVLYTQPN
+261 AIRVLYTQPG

-286 IAVDN
+286 IAAN
-291 QKVSTSDY
+291 NKKIGSGDY
-299 STYITRPTKAYSF
+299 SKYVSAPTQSYTF
-312 TLGKYNPYPEE
+312 TLGNYNGEG
-323 VDDPEFNYVEF
+323 F
-334 DTLGVVQMPEPRYVE
+334 DTLGVTEIPAPRYIE
-349 EQDVLKY
+349 ETNLMKTSFITAGNRTAAY
-356 SIISSGSRKAFY
+356 I
-368 LLYNEFG
+368 LYNSFG
-375 ESADA
+375 ADDTETLQNMFVEIA
-380 LKEAFSQL
+380 ARQP
-388 NGQQFDDIILDLR
+388 NDIILDLR

-408 NTSQQLCS
+408 STSQLLS
-416 ALAPATAMGQPFLD
+416 TLLAPQNAMGQTFLN

>member
-1 MKVYQTNEIKN
+1 MKRAAFYRLIYGTV
-12 ISILGSSGSGK
+12 ISLTLMACGEDRSG
-23 TTLVEAMLFES
+23 
-34 GVIKRRGS
+34 
-42 VAAKNTVSDYFP
+42 
-54 VEQEYGYSVF
+54 EYY
-64 STVLHVEWNNKK
+64 
-76 LNIIDCPGSDDFVGS
+76 
-91 TVTALNVTDT
+91 
-101 AIILLNGQYGVEVG
+101 
-115 TQNHFRYTEKL
+115 
-126 NKPVIFLVNQLDNE
+126 
-140 KCDYD
+140 
-145 NILEQLKE
+145 
-153 AYGSKVVP
+153 
-161 IQYPISTGPGFNA
+161 A
-174 LIDVLL
+174 LIASKTWIYETMQQNYLF
-180 MKKYS
+180 Y
-185 WKPEGGAPTIEDIP
+185 EDIP
-199 AEEKLDFF
+199 AEESLDFF
-207 KKPAEFLTS
+207 QTPENFLKN
-216 AASSKDQKNGYVF
+216 AASSRDQKNGTLF
-229 SHVDSVLTTSR
+229 SHIDSVNVSR
-240 ATSTYPS
+240 ALSSSPT
-247 FGFEAALVRTEGGT
+247 FGYEAALIRTGSGDY
-261 NALRVLYTQPN
+261 AIRVLYTQPG

-286 IAVDN
+286 IAAN
-291 QKVSTSDY
+291 NKKIGSGDY
-299 STYITRPTKAYSF
+299 SKYVSAPTQSYTF
-312 TLGKYNPYPEE
+312 TLGNYNGEG
-323 VDDPEFNYVEF
+323 F
-334 DTLGVVQMPEPRYVE
+334 DTLGVTEIPAPRYIE
-349 EQDVLKY
+349 ETNLMKTSFITAGNRTAAY
-356 SIISSGSRKAFY
+356 I
-368 LLYNEFG
+368 LYNSFG
-375 ESADA
+375 ADDTETLQNMFVEIA
-380 LKEAFSQL
+380 ARQP
-388 NGQQFDDIILDLR
+388 NDIILDLR

-408 NTSQQLCS
+408 STSQLLS
-416 ALAPATAMGQPFLD
+416 TLLAPQNAMGQTFLN

-493 ATFGKNVAQSLFTDE
+493 ATFGKNVTQSLFTDE

-559 LLAPVFTRMATGNFP
+559 LLAPVFTRMATGSFP

>member
-1 MKVYQTNEIKN
+1 MKRTAFYRLIYGTV
-12 ISILGSSGSGK
+12 ISLTLMACGEDRSG
-23 TTLVEAMLFES
+23 
-34 GVIKRRGS
+34 
-42 VAAKNTVSDYFP
+42 
-54 VEQEYGYSVF
+54 EYY
-64 STVLHVEWNNKK
+64 
-76 LNIIDCPGSDDFVGS
+76 
-91 TVTALNVTDT
+91 
-101 AIILLNGQYGVEVG
+101 
-115 TQNHFRYTEKL
+115 
-126 NKPVIFLVNQLDNE
+126 
-140 KCDYD
+140 
-145 NILEQLKE
+145 
-153 AYGSKVVP
+153 
-161 IQYPISTGPGFNA
+161 A
-174 LIDVLL
+174 LIASKTWIYETMQQNYLF
-180 MKKYS
+180 Y
-185 WKPEGGAPTIEDIP
+185 EDIP
-199 AEEKLDFF
+199 AEESLDFF
-207 KKPAEFLTS
+207 QTPETFLKNT
-216 AASSKDQKNGYVF
+216 ASSRDQKNGTLF
-229 SHVDSVLTTSR
+229 SHIDSVNVSR
-240 ATSTYPS
+240 ALSSSPT
-247 FGFEAALVRTEGGT
+247 FGYEAALIRTGSGDY
-261 NALRVLYTQPN
+261 AIRVLYTQPG

-286 IAVDN
+286 IAAN
-291 QKVSTSDY
+291 NKKIGSGDY
-299 STYITRPTKAYSF
+299 SKYVSAPTQSYTF
-312 TLGKYNPYPEE
+312 TLGNYNGEG
-323 VDDPEFNYVEF
+323 F
-334 DTLGVVQMPEPRYVE
+334 DTLGVTEIPAPRYIE
-349 EQDVLKY
+349 ETNLMKTSFITAGNRTAAY
-356 SIISSGSRKAFY
+356 I
-368 LLYNEFG
+368 LYNSFG
-375 ESADA
+375 ADDTETLQNMFVEIA
-380 LKEAFSQL
+380 ARQP
-388 NGQQFDDIILDLR
+388 NDIILDLR

-408 NTSQQLCS
+408 STSQLLS
-416 ALAPATAMGQPFLD
+416 TLLAPQNAMGQTFLN

-559 LLAPVFTRMATGNFP
+559 LLAPVFTRMATGSFP

>member
-1 MKVYQTNEIKN
+1 MKRAAFYRLIYGTV
-12 ISILGSSGSGK
+12 ISLTLMACGEDRSG
-23 TTLVEAMLFES
+23 
-34 GVIKRRGS
+34 
-42 VAAKNTVSDYFP
+42 
-54 VEQEYGYSVF
+54 EYY
-64 STVLHVEWNNKK
+64 
-76 LNIIDCPGSDDFVGS
+76 
-91 TVTALNVTDT
+91 
-101 AIILLNGQYGVEVG
+101 
-115 TQNHFRYTEKL
+115 
-126 NKPVIFLVNQLDNE
+126 
-140 KCDYD
+140 
-145 NILEQLKE
+145 
-153 AYGSKVVP
+153 
-161 IQYPISTGPGFNA
+161 A
-174 LIDVLL
+174 LIASKTWIYETMQQNYLF
-180 MKKYS
+180 Y
-185 WKPEGGAPTIEDIP
+185 EDIP
-199 AEEKLDFF
+199 AEESLDFF
-207 KKPAEFLTS
+207 QTPENFLKN
-216 AASSKDQKNGYVF
+216 AASSRDQKNGTLF
-229 SHVDSVLTTSR
+229 SHIDSVNVSR
-240 ATSTYPS
+240 ALSSSPT
-247 FGFEAALVRTEGGT
+247 FGYEAALIRTGSGDYT
-261 NALRVLYTQPN
+261 IRVLYTQPG

-286 IAVDN
+286 IAAN
-291 QKVSTSDY
+291 NKKIGSGDY
-299 STYITRPTKAYSF
+299 SKYVSAPTQSYTF
-312 TLGKYNPYPEE
+312 TLGNYNGEG
-323 VDDPEFNYVEF
+323 F
-334 DTLGVVQMPEPRYVE
+334 DTLGVTEIPAPRYIE
-349 EQDVLKY
+349 ETNLMKTSFITAGNRTAAY
-356 SIISSGSRKAFY
+356 I
-368 LLYNEFG
+368 LYNSFG
-375 ESADA
+375 ADDTETLQNMFVEIA
-380 LKEAFSQL
+380 ARQP
-388 NGQQFDDIILDLR
+388 NDIILDLR

-408 NTSQQLCS
+408 STSQLLS
-416 ALAPATAMGQPFLD
+416 TLLAPQNAMGQTFLN

-472 SEIVINCLR
+472 SEIVINSLR

-559 LLAPVFTRMATGNFP
+559 LLAPVFTRMATGSFP

>member
-1 MKVYQTNEIKN
+1 MKRTAFYRLIYGTV
-12 ISILGSSGSGK
+12 ISLTLMACGEDRSG
-23 TTLVEAMLFES
+23 
-34 GVIKRRGS
+34 
-42 VAAKNTVSDYFP
+42 
-54 VEQEYGYSVF
+54 EYY
-64 STVLHVEWNNKK
+64 
-76 LNIIDCPGSDDFVGS
+76 
-91 TVTALNVTDT
+91 
-101 AIILLNGQYGVEVG
+101 
-115 TQNHFRYTEKL
+115 
-126 NKPVIFLVNQLDNE
+126 
-140 KCDYD
+140 
-145 NILEQLKE
+145 
-153 AYGSKVVP
+153 
-161 IQYPISTGPGFNA
+161 A
-174 LIDVLL
+174 LIASKTWIYETMQQNYLF
-180 MKKYS
+180 Y
-185 WKPEGGAPTIEDIP
+185 EDIP
-199 AEEKLDFF
+199 AEESLDFF
-207 KKPAEFLTS
+207 QTPENFLKN
-216 AASSKDQKNGYVF
+216 AASSRDQKNGTLF
-229 SHVDSVLTTSR
+229 SHIDSVNVSR
-240 ATSTYPS
+240 ALSSSPT
-247 FGFEAALVRTEGGT
+247 FGYEAALIRTGSGDY
-261 NALRVLYTQPN
+261 AIRVLYTQPG

-286 IAVDN
+286 IAANNKKIGSGDYN
-291 QKVSTSDY
+291 KYVSA
-299 STYITRPTKAYSF
+299 PTQSYTF
-312 TLGKYNPYPEE
+312 TLGNYNGEG
-323 VDDPEFNYVEF
+323 F
-334 DTLGVVQMPEPRYVE
+334 DTLGVTEIPAPRYIE
-349 EQDVLKY
+349 ETNLMKTSFITAGNRTAAY
-356 SIISSGSRKAFY
+356 I
-368 LLYNEFG
+368 LYNSFG
-375 ESADA
+375 ADDTETLQNMFVEIA
-380 LKEAFSQL
+380 ARQP
-388 NGQQFDDIILDLR
+388 NDIILDLR

-408 NTSQQLCS
+408 STSQLLS
-416 ALAPATAMGQPFLD
+416 TLLAPQNAMGQTFLN

-559 LLAPVFTRMATGNFP
+559 LLAPVFTRMATGSFP

>member
-1 MKVYQTNEIKN
+1 MKRTAFYRLIYGTV
-12 ISILGSSGSGK
+12 ISLTLMACGEDRSG
-23 TTLVEAMLFES
+23 
-34 GVIKRRGS
+34 
-42 VAAKNTVSDYFP
+42 
-54 VEQEYGYSVF
+54 EYY
-64 STVLHVEWNNKK
+64 
-76 LNIIDCPGSDDFVGS
+76 
-91 TVTALNVTDT
+91 
-101 AIILLNGQYGVEVG
+101 
-115 TQNHFRYTEKL
+115 
-126 NKPVIFLVNQLDNE
+126 
-140 KCDYD
+140 
-145 NILEQLKE
+145 
-153 AYGSKVVP
+153 
-161 IQYPISTGPGFNA
+161 A
-174 LIDVLL
+174 LIASKTWIYETMQQNYLF
-180 MKKYS
+180 Y
-185 WKPEGGAPTIEDIP
+185 EDIP
-199 AEEKLDFF
+199 AEESLDFF
-207 KKPAEFLTS
+207 QTPENFLKN
-216 AASSKDQKNGYVF
+216 AASSRDQKNGTLF
-229 SHVDSVLTTSR
+229 SHIDSVNVSR
-240 ATSTYPS
+240 ALSSSPT
-247 FGFEAALVRTEGGT
+247 FGYEAALIRTGSGDY
-261 NALRVLYTQPN
+261 AIRVLYTQPG

-286 IAVDN
+286 IAAN
-291 QKVSTSDY
+291 NKKIGSGDY
-299 STYITRPTKAYSF
+299 SKYVSAPTQSYSF
-312 TLGKYNPYPEE
+312 TLGNYNGEG
-323 VDDPEFNYVEF
+323 F
-334 DTLGVVQMPEPRYVE
+334 DTLGVTEIPAPRYIE
-349 EQDVLKY
+349 ETNLMKTSFITAGNRTAAY
-356 SIISSGSRKAFY
+356 I
-368 LLYNEFG
+368 LYNSFG
-375 ESADA
+375 ADDTETLQNMFVEIA
-380 LKEAFSQL
+380 SRQP
-388 NGQQFDDIILDLR
+388 NDIILDLR

-408 NTSQQLCS
+408 STSQLLS
-416 ALAPATAMGQPFLD
+416 TLLAPQNAMGQTFLN

-559 LLAPVFTRMATGNFP
+559 LLAPVFTRMATGSFP

-587 PNVEVTHCS
+587 LNVEVTHCS

>member
-1 MKVYQTNEIKN
+1 MKRTAFYRLIYGTV
-12 ISILGSSGSGK
+12 ISLTLMACGEDRSG
-23 TTLVEAMLFES
+23 
-34 GVIKRRGS
+34 
-42 VAAKNTVSDYFP
+42 
-54 VEQEYGYSVF
+54 EYY
-64 STVLHVEWNNKK
+64 
-76 LNIIDCPGSDDFVGS
+76 
-91 TVTALNVTDT
+91 
-101 AIILLNGQYGVEVG
+101 
-115 TQNHFRYTEKL
+115 
-126 NKPVIFLVNQLDNE
+126 
-140 KCDYD
+140 
-145 NILEQLKE
+145 
-153 AYGSKVVP
+153 
-161 IQYPISTGPGFNA
+161 A
-174 LIDVLL
+174 LIASKTWIYETMQQNYLF
-180 MKKYS
+180 Y
-185 WKPEGGAPTIEDIP
+185 EDIP
-199 AEEKLDFF
+199 AEESLDFF
-207 KKPAEFLTS
+207 QPPENFLKN
-216 AASSKDQKNGYVF
+216 AASSRDQKNGTLF
-229 SHVDSVLTTSR
+229 SHIDSVNVSR
-240 ATSTYPS
+240 ALSSSPT
-247 FGFEAALVRTEGGT
+247 FGYEAALIRTGSGDY
-261 NALRVLYTQPN
+261 AIRVLYTQPG

-286 IAVDN
+286 IAAN
-291 QKVSTSDY
+291 NKKIGSGDY
-299 STYITRPTKAYSF
+299 SKYVSAPTQSYTF
-312 TLGKYNPYPEE
+312 TLGNYNGEG
-323 VDDPEFNYVEF
+323 F
-334 DTLGVVQMPEPRYVE
+334 DTLGVTEIPAPRYIE
-349 EQDVLKY
+349 ETNLMKTSFITAGNRTAAY
-356 SIISSGSRKAFY
+356 I
-368 LLYNEFG
+368 LYNSFG
-375 ESADA
+375 ADDTETLQNMFVEIA
-380 LKEAFSQL
+380 ARQP
-388 NGQQFDDIILDLR
+388 NDIILDLR

-408 NTSQQLCS
+408 STSQLLS
-416 ALAPATAMGQPFLD
+416 TLLAPQNAMGQTFLN

-526 GFQDYFDNGLQPDYE
+526 GFLDYFDNGLQPDYE

-559 LLAPVFTRMATGNFP
+559 LLAPVFTRMATGSFP

>member
-1 MKVYQTNEIKN
+1 MKRTAFYRLIYGTV
-12 ISILGSSGSGK
+12 ISLALMACGEDRSG
-23 TTLVEAMLFES
+23 
-34 GVIKRRGS
+34 
-42 VAAKNTVSDYFP
+42 
-54 VEQEYGYSVF
+54 EYY
-64 STVLHVEWNNKK
+64 
-76 LNIIDCPGSDDFVGS
+76 
-91 TVTALNVTDT
+91 
-101 AIILLNGQYGVEVG
+101 
-115 TQNHFRYTEKL
+115 
-126 NKPVIFLVNQLDNE
+126 
-140 KCDYD
+140 
-145 NILEQLKE
+145 
-153 AYGSKVVP
+153 
-161 IQYPISTGPGFNA
+161 A
-174 LIDVLL
+174 LIASKTWIYETMQQNYLF
-180 MKKYS
+180 Y
-185 WKPEGGAPTIEDIP
+185 EDIP
-199 AEEKLDFF
+199 AEESLDFF
-207 KKPAEFLTS
+207 QTPENFLKN
-216 AASSKDQKNGYVF
+216 AASSRDQKNGTLF
-229 SHVDSVLTTSR
+229 SHIDSVNVSR
-240 ATSTYPS
+240 ALSSSPT
-247 FGFEAALVRTEGGT
+247 FGYEAALIRTGSGDY
-261 NALRVLYTQPN
+261 AIRVLYTQPG

-286 IAVDN
+286 IAAN
-291 QKVSTSDY
+291 NKKIGSGDY
-299 STYITRPTKAYSF
+299 SKYVSAPTQSYTF
-312 TLGKYNPYPEE
+312 TLGNYNGEG
-323 VDDPEFNYVEF
+323 F
-334 DTLGVVQMPEPRYVE
+334 DTLGVTEIPAPRYIE
-349 EQDVLKY
+349 ETNLMKTSFITAGNRTAAY
-356 SIISSGSRKAFY
+356 I
-368 LLYNEFG
+368 LYNSFG
-375 ESADA
+375 ADDTETLQNMFVEIA
-380 LKEAFSQL
+380 ARQP
-388 NGQQFDDIILDLR
+388 NDIILDLR

-408 NTSQQLCS
+408 STSQLLS
-416 ALAPATAMGQPFLD
+416 TLLAPQNAMGQTFLN

-526 GFQDYFDNGLQPDYE
+526 EFQDYFDNGLQPDYE

-559 LLAPVFTRMATGNFP
+559 LLAPVFTRMATGSFP

>member
-1 MKVYQTNEIKN
+1 MKRAAFYRLIYGTI
-12 ISILGSSGSGK
+12 ISLTLMACGEDRSG
-23 TTLVEAMLFES
+23 
-34 GVIKRRGS
+34 
-42 VAAKNTVSDYFP
+42 
-54 VEQEYGYSVF
+54 EYY
-64 STVLHVEWNNKK
+64 
-76 LNIIDCPGSDDFVGS
+76 
-91 TVTALNVTDT
+91 
-101 AIILLNGQYGVEVG
+101 
-115 TQNHFRYTEKL
+115 
-126 NKPVIFLVNQLDNE
+126 
-140 KCDYD
+140 
-145 NILEQLKE
+145 
-153 AYGSKVVP
+153 
-161 IQYPISTGPGFNA
+161 A
-174 LIDVLL
+174 LIASKTWIYETMQQNYLF
-180 MKKYS
+180 Y
-185 WKPEGGAPTIEDIP
+185 EDIP
-199 AEEKLDFF
+199 AEESLDFF
-207 KKPAEFLTS
+207 QTPENFLKN
-216 AASSKDQKNGYVF
+216 AASSRDQKNGTLF
-229 SHVDSVLTTSR
+229 SHIDSVNVSR
-240 ATSTYPS
+240 ALSSNPT
-247 FGFEAALVRTEGGT
+247 FGYEAALIRTGSGDY
-261 NALRVLYTQPN
+261 AIRVLYTQPG

-286 IAVDN
+286 IAAN
-291 QKVSTSDY
+291 NKKIGSGDY
-299 STYITRPTKAYSF
+299 SKYVSAPTQSYTF
-312 TLGKYNPYPEE
+312 TLGNYNGEG
-323 VDDPEFNYVEF
+323 F
-334 DTLGVVQMPEPRYVE
+334 DTLGVTEIPAPRYIE
-349 EQDVLKY
+349 ETNLMKTSFITAGNRTAAY
-356 SIISSGSRKAFY
+356 I
-368 LLYNEFG
+368 LYNSFG
-375 ESADA
+375 ADDTETLQNMFVEIA
-380 LKEAFSQL
+380 ARQP
-388 NGQQFDDIILDLR
+388 NDIILDLR

-408 NTSQQLCS
+408 STSQLLS
-416 ALAPATAMGQPFLD
+416 TLLAPQNAMGQTFLN

-481 PYLKERLLQVGT
+481 PYLKERLLQVGA

-559 LLAPVFTRMATGNFP
+559 LLAPVFTRMATGSFP